1 MRVVVSVPATSANLG
16 PGFDCLGMAL
26 GLYLRVAI
34 HEVDGEGFELRAL
47 GEGAHQLPSG
57 GQNLVFQGILDGCE
71 RFGYRPR
78 RLCIESANGIPLAAG
93 LGSSAAAYL
102 AGLAAGV
109 LLGGGDLSAAQLIE
123 WGSEREGHADN
134 VVPCVLG
141 GFTVIAADR
150 EVRHLR
156 LDPPAGLA
164 AQVAIPNFELPTL
177 TARAVLPTMVDH
189 RDAVFN
195 QSRVGMLAAA
205 MASGRLELLGYAMRD
220 LLHQPYRERLVPG
233 LTQVLEAAMAAGSV
247 GAALSGA
254 GPTVLALAA
263 HPDVARVGAR
273 MVETWRG
280 HGIEARCTALTMD
293 RRGLVA
299 RREPD

>member
-1 MRVVVSVPATSANLG
+1 MRVVVSAPATSANLG

-26 GLYLRVAI
+26 GLYHRVAI
-34 HEVDGEGFELRAL
+34 REVDGAGLELRAH
-47 GEGAHQLPSG
+47 GEGADQLPPE
-57 GQNLVFQGILDGCE
+57 GQNLVCQGVFDGCE
-71 RFGYRPR
+71 RVGYRPR
-78 RLCIESANGIPLAAG
+78 RLCIESANDIPLAAG

-109 LLGGGDLSAAQLIE
+109 LLGGGQLAAAELIE

-156 LDPPAGLA
+156 LDPPAGVA
-164 AQVAIPNFELPTL
+164 APVAIPNFELPTR
-177 TARAVLPTMVDH
+177 TARTVLPTTVVH
-189 RDAVFN
+189 SDAVFN

-205 MASGRLELLGYAMRD
+205 IASGRLELLGQAMRD
-220 LLHQPYRERLVPG
+220 RLHQPYREQLVPG
-233 LTQVLEAAMAAGSV
+233 LTQVLEAAMAAGSL

-254 GPTVLALAA
+254 GPSVLALAA
-263 HPDVARVGAR
+263 HPDAARVGAR
-273 MVETWRG
+273 MVQTWRG
-280 HGIEARCTALTMD
+280 DGIEARCVVLTMD